1 MADQPRR
8 PRDDD
13 DEAPRPKKGP
23 PPAPGGGPKPK
34 PKPKPADVDD
44 EPDEVD
50 DYDDAPRPKKKN
62 KGPGGVQRIIPYKNG
77 LALAAYYCGVFGL
90 IPFLGFGLGPIAV
103 VLGIMGFL
111 KANKSSKAGGKGHAI
126 TGIILG
132 VVDVILWPIL
142 FYTVLRPYFNQ
153 TA

>member
-1 MADQPRR
+1 MAEKPRR

-34 PKPKPADVDD
+34 PKPKPVDVDD

-50 DYDDAPRPKKKN
+50 DYDDAPRPKKKK
-62 KGPGGVQRIIPYKNG
+62 KGPGGVQRVIPYKNG
-77 LALAAYYCGVFGL
+77 PALAAYYCGVFGL
-90 IPFLGFGLGPIAV
+90 IPVLGFALGPVAI
-103 VLGIMGFL
+103 VLGILGFL
-111 KANKSSKAGGKGHAI
+111 KAKKSAKAGGIGHAI
-126 TGIILG
+126 AGIILG
-132 VVDVILWPIL
+132 FIGIILWPIL